1 MGVFFKYLPCHNG
14 VAYDNLTQKQV
25 NTINLNEEEVI

>member
-1 MGVFFKYLPCHNG
+1 MGFFKKYLPCHNG